1 MALDLSRIGRK
12 SFVSQAGIAEILK
25 AVKEAGELPK
35 GISKSAVKRSRQAAI
50 AAETPHGPLLR
61 EWTLTTE
68 EGKEEKVHYLD
79 PIACLWHALQTCS
92 KFRQFF
98 SAAAAASP
106 CSVHSPWR
114 VVVYADEVTPG
125 NQLKPTNKRKLQT
138 FYWSLLE
145 LGPRA
150 LQSEDGWFVLTTVRS
165 ATVASFRDKL
175 TQLCKFCLRCFTEP
189 GRNFSHGLNLTW
201 PGRDDFVLVANVS
214 ILLGDE
220 AALKQMLEFK
230 GASGKVLCFLCRNC
244 LQKRYA
250 PDPLHPKTILHT
262 CTDESKFLMHSKASL
277 QKTVMH
283 LEQKKRELN
292 KGEFDELE
300 TNLGLNLCPNGV
312 LCDPTVMQA
321 FDPTVATMFDW
332 MHIYLVHGLWHLE
345 VNELVDRLQAEAKVK
360 QQDLH
365 ERFQCFSWPSY
376 LKDKGAAVSD
386 FFSKKK
392 SGDSRLNS
400 SASEALSTY
409 PVLRLVLQDLRE
421 ARDLNQPVRD
431 AINCYIYLCQVLDLL
446 QKVATGS
453 VQANELRRATK
464 AHLDCFLITY
474 PEASFLPKAHLALHL
489 AMQMEKHGCLLNCFV
504 HERRHKE
511 LKRYANQ
518 QMSSQKG
525 SEKGLLQE
533 VFLTHIEALDRD
545 DLVPAVGLQAPREA
559 TKQLHECFCQHFSLP
574 AAPGLM
580 TSSSVTVPRWR
591 LIKTDDVVLV
601 GGASEGAAVVLFHCS
616 FHGLLISCLSFLE
629 KTDKPNTF
637 LKAAQANVV
646 FVETMNIL
654 GPCIHRAE
662 GDKVVVVPQDFAK
675 LEN

>member
-98 SAAAAASP
+98 AAAAAASP

-150 LQSEDGWFVLTTVRS
+150 LQCEDGWFVLTTVRS

-230 GASGKVLCFLCRNC
+230 GASGKVLLLPLPQLSAEAVCPRPAPPEGQSCTLARTNPSSSCTRRHRSRRLSC
-244 LQKRYA
+244 IWSRKR
-250 PDPLHPKTILHT
+250 
-262 CTDESKFLMHSKASL
+262 
-277 QKTVMH
+277 
-283 LEQKKRELN
+283 RELN

-421 ARDLNQPVRD
+421 ARDLKQPVRD

-453 VQANELRRATK
+453 VQPNELRRSNQGSLGLLPH
-464 AHLDCFLITY
+464 HLPRGLLPTQGPLGLAPRDADG
-474 PEASFLPKAHLALHL
+474 EARLPPQLLCARTEAQGVEEVCQSTNVLPK
-489 AMQMEKHGCLLNCFV
+489 GFG
-504 HERRHKE
+504 ERTS
-511 LKRYANQ
+511 A
-518 QMSSQKG
+518 G
-525 SEKGLLQE
+525 SL
-533 VFLTHIEALDRD
+533 FDTHRSA
-545 DLVPAVGLQAPREA
+545 GPR
-559 TKQLHECFCQHFSLP
+559 
-574 AAPGLM
+574 
-580 TSSSVTVPRWR
+580 
-591 LIKTDDVVLV
+591 
-601 GGASEGAAVVLFHCS
+601 
-616 FHGLLISCLSFLE
+616 
-629 KTDKPNTF
+629 
-637 LKAAQANVV
+637 
-646 FVETMNIL
+646 
-654 GPCIHRAE
+654 
-662 GDKVVVVPQDFAK
+662 
-675 LEN
+675 